1 MKEAIELADRQHTA
15 AERYEFASRALTEIN
30 GIVLEQNEELNAI
43 GMEKLIK
50 NCNERLETLRKEKQ
64 DEIAIEEEKAEAKIK
79 LNIAVSDSI
88 QAMGELG
95 EDFKALSKVL
105 ALAQI
110 AYSTGEAIAKM
121 TAAESGKGLAGIA
134 TAAIGIAKILANIAS
149 AKKIISGYAHG
160 GKVTG
165 EGTGTSDSI
174 PAMLSNGESV
184 ITARATEMFAPLL
197 SSINQ
202 MGGGVPIPNN
212 GGTGS
217 DFMAKAVRE
226 GIAAAAGEIA
236 SAIVVGNIQSPA
248 PVVSVEEIN
257 RVQKRVHILEQLGEI

>member
-1 MKEAIELADRQHTA
+1 MKQEETRILNIRVEYGDAIRGISNYKKELEALK
-15 AERYEFASRALTEIN
+15 ERE
-30 GIVLEQNEELNAI
+30 EELKKALN
-43 GMEKLIK
+43 EKRIS
-50 NCNERLETLRKEKQ
+50 Q
-64 DEIAIEEEKAEAKIK
+64 EEYDAELTISKAKTAEAKIK

-95 EDFKALSKVL
+95 KDFKALSKVL

-121 TAAESGKGLAGIA
+121 TSAEAGKGIAGIA
-134 TAAIGIAKILANIAS
+134 TMAAGIAQILTNIAT
-149 AKKIISGYAHG
+149 AKKAISGYAHG